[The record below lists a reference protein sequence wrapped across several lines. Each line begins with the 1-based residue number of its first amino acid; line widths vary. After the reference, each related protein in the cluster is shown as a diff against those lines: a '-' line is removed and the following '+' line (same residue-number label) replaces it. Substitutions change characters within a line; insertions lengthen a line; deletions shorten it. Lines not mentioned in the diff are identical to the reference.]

1 MEKKEQRL
9 TKNYGDFINSLHGKS
24 IREYYNLDFPIDF
37 ELIKNEPMNHTFI
50 IKHIRLYDTLIQLQL
65 PIEIIK
71 YIKQYVEIGLIL
83 YININYTYDHPFKAP
98 KWNIEKIKQKNINT
112 LQIWKNMVHQ
122 HNVQYVYDWSPSIT
136 IEKDLLY
143 FIEKIMYK
151 LSR

>member
-1 MEKKEQRL
+1 MEQKEQRI
-9 TKNYGDFINSLHGKS
+9 TKNYNDFMNRMNGQS
-24 IREYYNLDFPIDF
+24 IKQYFNLNFPIDF
-37 ELIKNEPMNHTFI
+37 ELIKNEPMKYTFI
-50 IKHIRLYDTLIQLQL
+50 VKHVHVYDTLIQLQL

-71 YIKQYVEIGLIL
+71 YIKQYVEVGLIL
-83 YININYTYDHPFKAP
+83 YININYTKDYPFKAP